1 MQLYLLPGARNLQG
15 LKVLRAGLHLGT
27 VRKGRFEPAHALS
40 HALRAEEACRT
51 VDFAADSP
59 EIRAYLR
66 GESLEAEEEG
76 RRGKGWA
83 LVLAGGY
90 PLGWGKLAGGMLK
103 NHYPK
108 GLRVSI

>member
-1 MQLYLLPGARNLQG
+1 MLCPMPCGQRR
-15 LKVLRAGLHLGT
+15 RAGRSILRLIR
-27 VRKGRFEPAHALS
+27 RKSGLT
-40 HALRAEEACRT
+40 CG
-51 VDFAADSP
+51 
-59 EIRAYLR
+59 

-90 PLGWGKLAGGMLK
+90 PLGWGEAGRRMLK